1 MLEGLHA
8 AAAGMAAQQARM
20 DALAEDVANVSTT
33 GYKQQRVAF
42 HELVYVSAGP
52 AAGAR
57 VATGTGASVDT
68 DGREFAQGNLQPTGR
83 PLDLGLQGPG
93 FFQVRRPD
101 GTVALTRAG
110 SMQLDAKGR
119 LVTDA
124 GDLVEPPIQVPPGTT
139 ADRLAIREDGVVSLG
154 TRRIGRL
161 QVVNVAAPE
170 RLLSAGGG
178 TFTANAASGAPR
190 PVTGTTVTQGSLEGS
205 NVDIS
210 DSMVDMIDAQ
220 RSYSLASRAVQMQD
234 QMLEIAN
241 GIKK

>member
-1 MLEGLHA
+1 
-8 AAAGMAAQQARM
+8 M
-20 DALAEDVANVSTT
+20 DALAEDVANASTT

-42 HELVYVSAGP
+42 HELVYVPAGP
-52 AAGAR
+52 AAAAR
-57 VATGTGASVDT
+57 VATGVGASVNT

-93 FFQVRRPD
+93 FLQVRRPD

-110 SMQLDAKGR
+110 SMQLDARGR

-124 GDLVEPPIQVPPGTT
+124 GDLVEPPIQVPPGT
-139 ADRLAIREDGVVSLG
+139 APDRLAVREDGVVSLG

-161 QVVNVAAPE
+161 QIVNVAAPE
-170 RLLSAGGG
+170 KLLSAGDG

-190 PVTGTTVTQGSLEGS
+190 RVTGTTVTQGSLEGS
-205 NVDIS
+205 NVDVA

-241 GIKK
+241 GIKR